1 MRCRAPWPFRGRRD
15 ECRHDGA
22 TGTALAESRASDHPI
37 RNQPKEFVMNKDQVQ
52 GRATE
57 AKGNIKEAAG
67 KVVGNQKLQGEG
79 LVDQAKGK
87 TQAGY
92 GDAKE
97 QVKKG
102 IDRM

>member
-1 MRCRAPWPFRGRRD
+1 
-15 ECRHDGA
+15 
-22 TGTALAESRASDHPI
+22 
-37 RNQPKEFVMNKDQVQ
+37 MNKDQLQ

-57 AKGNIKEAAG
+57 VKGNIKEAAG

-79 LVDQAKGK
+79 MVDQAKGK
-87 TQAGY
+87 VQAGY

-102 IDRM
+102 IDRA

>member
-1 MRCRAPWPFRGRRD
+1 
-15 ECRHDGA
+15 
-22 TGTALAESRASDHPI
+22 
-37 RNQPKEFVMNKDQVQ
+37 MNKDQVQ

-57 AKGNIKEAAG
+57 AKGDIKEAAG

-87 TQAGY
+87 AQAGL

-97 QVKKG
+97 KVKSA
-102 IDRM
+102 IDRS

>member
-1 MRCRAPWPFRGRRD
+1 MDKDRIKGM
-15 ECRHDGA
+15 G
-22 TGTALAESRASDHPI
+22 
-37 RNQPKEFVMNKDQVQ
+37 NQV
-52 GRATE
+52 
-57 AKGNIKEAAG
+57 KGDIKEAAG
-67 KVVGNQKLQGEG
+67 KLVGNQKLQGEG

-102 IDRM
+102 IDRI

>member
-1 MRCRAPWPFRGRRD
+1 
-15 ECRHDGA
+15 
-22 TGTALAESRASDHPI
+22 
-37 RNQPKEFVMNKDQVQ
+37 MNKNQVQ

-57 AKGNIKEAAG
+57 VKGDIKEAAG

-87 TQAGY
+87 AQAVY

-102 IDRM
+102 IDRH